1 MSEDARQ
8 IDQRELDLESEG
20 RNLEA
25 VALSIQWELMRVW
38 KLVALGGSS
47 SWALPELL
55 ILLTIHHLY
64 VCI

>member
-25 VALSIQWELMRVW
+25 VALSI
-38 KLVALGGSS
+38 
-47 SWALPELL
+47 
-55 ILLTIHHLY
+55 
-64 VCI
+64 

>member
-1 MSEDARQ
+1 
-8 IDQRELDLESEG
+8 
-20 RNLEA
+20 
-25 VALSIQWELMRVW
+25 MRVW

-64 VCI
+64 VCLGSRDTRSQPHFIIYEY